1 MAGRR
6 LTREQRRAQLLDT
19 ALAIVREE
27 GADVLTLARV
37 AEEAGVSKPVA
48 YEHFATRTGLLT
60 ALYRRIDQQQTE
72 AATAALDTQAHS
84 LTETARVLTEAYVDC
99 VLHIGKEF
107 GTVTAAL
114 SSIAGTESLL
124 REGRERYAE
133 LYLRA
138 VERFAPLPKSEGMPL
153 MLGVIGATE
162 ALAREVTDHRLGR
175 AEAVT
180 VASRIMLGAVT
191 GAEEQGTNT
200 SALDRSA

>member
-37 AEEAGVSKPVA
+37 AEEAGVSKPIA

-72 AATAALDTQAHS
+72 AAAAALETQAHS

-114 SSIAGTESLL
+114 TSIAGTESLL

-138 VERFAPLPKSEGMPL
+138 VERFTPLAKSEGMPL

-191 GAEEQGTNT
+191 GAEEQDVST
-200 SALDRSA
+200 SPLDRSA